1 MTAALESNDP
11 PVCPD
16 DGTCH
21 HRCDTPACFRV
32 QYCGPLSGVYFDN
45 RWPAAVLAQRGDP

>member
-1 MTAALESNDP
+1 MTGPAERDAP
-11 PVCPD
+11 RCPD

-45 RWPAAVLAQRGDP
+45 QWPATVLAQRSDP